1 MLHVLLFHCSYSL
14 YEPKDI
20 VLSEYKGA
28 LEKAILK
35 NSTLLVQLND
45 AFCKTHP
52 WLAQKVCTRSVHVA
66 VSKVSA
72 DSVLKKALNVCRKK
86 AGEFLKYVRAINA
99 IKLEDS
105 HLLEGVRYHTAGSES
120 FFYDASYNPTR
131 QHDAIPVDLNGRCV
145 VAEEIG
151 DRHLGHMRPLK
162 WKCTNECQLL
172 TSGKWKQFW
181 GYFKKTWRI
190 LELVLTTL
198 IQGVAMC
205 ITMPH

>member
-1 MLHVLLFHCSYSL
+1 MHVHVRTSFFHCSYSL

-20 VLSEYKGA
+20 VLSEYKSG

-52 WLAQKVCTRSVHVA
+52 WLAQKVCTRSAHAA

-72 DSVLKKALNVCRKK
+72 DAVLKKVLNVRRKK
-86 AGEFLKYVRAINA
+86 AGEFLKDVRAINA

-105 HLLEGVRYHTAGSES
+105 HLLEGVRYHTAGSEP
-120 FFYDASYNPTR
+120 FFYDASYNHTR
-131 QHDAIPVDLNGRCV
+131 QLGAIPVDLNGRCV

-151 DRHLGHMRPLK
+151 DRHLIRMRPLK
-162 WKCTNECQLL
+162 WKCTNECRLL
-172 TSGKWKQFW
+172 TSGEMEAVW
-181 GYFKKTWRI
+181 GQSCYFKKKHGGSQSW
-190 LELVLTTL
+190 
-198 IQGVAMC
+198 
-205 ITMPH
+205 P